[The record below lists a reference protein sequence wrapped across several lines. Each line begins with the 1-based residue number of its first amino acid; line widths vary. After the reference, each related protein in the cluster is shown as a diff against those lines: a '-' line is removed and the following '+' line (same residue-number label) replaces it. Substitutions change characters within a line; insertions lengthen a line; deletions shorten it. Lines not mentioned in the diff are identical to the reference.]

1 MQYSATAIAS
11 FQRTAYHITNEA
23 KHYLTQNL
31 LSNPSTANMRTM
43 DSDQFVKSRSLDEET
58 DQRMINLIATL
69 N

>member
-1 MQYSATAIAS
+1 MKLNI
-11 FQRTAYHITNEA
+11 
-23 KHYLTQNL
+23 TQNL

-43 DSDQFVKSRSLDEET
+43 DKWQFVWGLDEET